1 MPTKKTPAKKST
13 RGGKREGAG
22 RPTIKAGEP
31 SIVTSIRLP
40 ESLHTKY
47 MALGGGEWLRDKI
60 KRAKVKA

>member
-1 MPTKKTPAKKST
+1 MTTKKTPATKT

-22 RPTIKAGEP
+22 RRTLNPGEP

-40 ESLHTKY
+40 ESLHEKFQ
-47 MALGGGEWLRDKI
+47 ALGGGEWLRERV